1 MTKQTNGTPA
11 EPGMES
17 LDQTEAR
24 LNASAGKG
32 RPTPTRKERE
42 AANKRPLVPNDRKEA
57 AKQARAQMSVE
68 REKARVGLANGEE
81 RYLPIRDRGPQKKF
95 VRDFVDA
102 RFSAGEWLMPL
113 LLLVVIASFIQDTR
127 VAAYSLFV
135 VWGLLLIAILDCV
148 ILGLRLRRKLTA
160 KYGYAEK
167 GVRWY
172 AAMRALQMRFL
183 RLPKPQVRRRQYPQ

>member
-1 MTKQTNGTPA
+1 
-11 EPGMES
+11 MES
-17 LDQTEAR
+17 LEQTEAR

-148 ILGLRLRRKLTA
+148 FLGLRLRRKLTA

>member
-17 LDQTEAR
+17 LEQTEAR

-148 ILGLRLRRKLTA
+148 FLGLRLRRKLTA